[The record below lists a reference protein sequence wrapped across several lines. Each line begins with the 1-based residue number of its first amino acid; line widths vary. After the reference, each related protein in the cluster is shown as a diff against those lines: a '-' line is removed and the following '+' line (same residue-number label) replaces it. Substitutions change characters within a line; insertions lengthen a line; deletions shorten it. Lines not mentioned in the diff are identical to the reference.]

1 MIKKEKIEGML
12 SSYRV
17 LDLTDEKGL
26 FCGKLLGD
34 LGADVIKI
42 ERPGGDPARKI
53 GPFYHDIVDPEK
65 SLFWFAFNTSKRGIT
80 LDIETTTGK
89 EIFKRLV
96 KGTDFIIESF
106 PPQYLDKLGLGYAAL
121 EKLNPGLIMVS
132 ITPFGQTGPYK
143 DYQAADIVAWAM
155 GGHLYVNGDP
165 DRAPVRISHP
175 CQAYLH
181 AAAEGAVGAMIALHY
196 REMTGIGQ
204 QVDISIQEAVVRV
217 SDTTISWDTNRAIR
231 QRGLVEAR
239 ARITTK
245 WACKDGHVTFTYW
258 SGPRAKRYNP
268 PLIIWMEKEGVNV
281 DFLKNINWETF
292 DFREA
297 TQEIVDLI
305 EKPTQEFFM
314 KRTKAELLDGAVK
327 NGVTLY
333 PLATTADMVKN
344 VQLIAREYWVKVV
357 HPELGTAITY
367 AGAFG
372 KATETPIRISRRAP
386 LIGEHN
392 KEIIELELGHSDEEL
407 LSLRKA
413 KEKAQLTRKKSRKEF
428 IGKKPLEGV
437 KIADFSSALVG
448 PFTTKPLADY
458 GAQMIHIESKRWP
471 DMRTSRPFKDRIQG
485 FNRSAYFNREHTGQ
499 LSIALNLASPKG
511 IEIAK
516 QIVAWADIVVEN
528 FAGGAMD
535 KMGLGYQ
542 ELKKIKPDIIMVSS
556 CMMGQTGPYSRH
568 PGYGRPLTALT
579 GFTNITGWPDR
590 DATDLNVYTDF
601 VAPHFNSLA
610 ILAALDYRERT
621 GKGQYIDLSQY
632 ESCLH
637 FMEPLIL
644 DYNINER
651 IANRN
656 GNRNPCAV
664 PHGAFPCSGEDR
676 WCAIAIYNDEE
687 WGKFCKVVGSPAWLK
702 DPRFA
707 TFQARKEN
715 EDELEKMIGQWTI
728 NHPAEEV
735 MSIMQAAGLAAG
747 VLETGKELME
757 DDPQLKSRQ
766 LFWQLDHPEV
776 GKYHAERS
784 PFILS
789 KSPCEVRRAPLLGE
803 HNEYVLKEILGMSDE
818 QIVDLVVAEVIEST

>member
-1 MIKKEKIEGML
+1 M
-12 SSYRV
+12 
-17 LDLTDEKGL
+17 
-26 FCGKLLGD
+26 
-34 LGADVIKI
+34 
-42 ERPGGDPARKI
+42 
-53 GPFYHDIVDPEK
+53 
-65 SLFWFAFNTSKRGIT
+65 
-80 LDIETTTGK
+80 
-89 EIFKRLV
+89 
-96 KGTDFIIESF
+96 
-106 PPQYLDKLGLGYAAL
+106 
-121 EKLNPGLIMVS
+121 
-132 ITPFGQTGPYK
+132 
-143 DYQAADIVAWAM
+143 
-155 GGHLYVNGDP
+155 
-165 DRAPVRISHP
+165 
-175 CQAYLH
+175 
-181 AAAEGAVGAMIALHY
+181 
-196 REMTGIGQ
+196 
-204 QVDISIQEAVVRV
+204 
-217 SDTTISWDTNRAIR
+217 R
-231 QRGLVEAR
+231 Q
-239 ARITTK
+239 
-245 WACKDGHVTFTYW
+245 
-258 SGPRAKRYNP
+258 
-268 PLIIWMEKEGVNV
+268 
-281 DFLKNINWETF
+281 
-292 DFREA
+292 
-297 TQEIVDLI
+297 
-305 EKPTQEFFM
+305 
-314 KRTKAELLDGAVK
+314 
-327 NGVTLY
+327 
-333 PLATTADMVKN
+333 
-344 VQLIAREYWVKVV
+344 
-357 HPELGTAITY
+357 
-367 AGAFG
+367 
-372 KATETPIRISRRAP
+372 
-386 LIGEHN
+386 
-392 KEIIELELGHSDEEL
+392 ELGHSDEEL

-413 KEKAQLTRKKSRKEF
+413 KEKAQLTHKKSRKEF

-471 DMRTSRPFKDRIQG
+471 DMRTTRPFKDRIQG
-485 FNRSAYFNREHTGQ
+485 FNRSAYFNREHTSQ

-535 KMGLGYQ
+535 KMGLGYK

-656 GNRNPCAV
+656 GNRNPYAV
-664 PHGAFPCSGEDR
+664 PHGAFRCSGEDR
-676 WCAIAIYNDEE
+676 WCAIAIFNDEE
-687 WGKFCKVVGSPAWLK
+687 WGKFCKVVGSPAWIK

-728 NHPAEEV
+728 NHSAEEV
-735 MSIMQAAGLAAG
+735 MSMMQAAGLAAG

-757 DDPQLKSRQ
+757 DDPQLKSRR
-766 LFWQLDHPEV
+766 LFWQLRSSGGREV
-776 GKYHAERS
+776 
-784 PFILS
+784 
-789 KSPCEVRRAPLLGE
+789 PCRKTSL
-803 HNEYVLKEILGMSDE
+803 YTI
-818 QIVDLVVAEVIEST
+818 

>member
-1 MIKKEKIEGML
+1 MVINEKQEGML
-12 SSYRV
+12 SAYRV

-42 ERPGGDPARKI
+42 ERPGGDPARMI
-53 GPFYHDIVDPEK
+53 GPFYHDQIDPEK

-80 LDIETTTGK
+80 LDIETPKGQ

-96 KGTDFIIESF
+96 KGTDFILESF
-106 PPQYLDKLGLGYAAL
+106 SPQYLDKIGLGYSVL
-121 EKLNPGLIMVS
+121 EKLNPGLILVS
-132 ITPFGQTGPYK
+132 ITPYGQTGPYK
-143 DYQAADIVAWAM
+143 DFKASDITSWAM

-165 DRAPVRISHP
+165 DRPPVRISHP

-181 AAAEGAVGAMIALHY
+181 AAAEAAVGAMIALHA
-196 REMTGIGQ
+196 REMTGMGQ
-204 QVDISIQEAVVRV
+204 QVDVSIQEVVVRV
-217 SDTTISWDTNRAIR
+217 SDTTISWDTNHAVRK
-231 QRGLVEAR
+231 RGVVEAR

-258 SGPRAKRYNP
+258 SGPRAKRYNT
-268 PLIIWMEKEGVNV
+268 PLIDWMAKEGVNV
-281 DFLKNINWETF
+281 DYLKSIAWETF

-297 TQEIVDLI
+297 TQDVVDLI

-314 KRTKAELLDGAVK
+314 RRTKAELLDGAVR

-344 VQLIAREYWVKVV
+344 VQLVAREYWVKVE
-357 HPELGTAITY
+357 HPELGESITY

-372 KATETPIRISRRAP
+372 KSTETPIKIWRRAP

-392 KEIIELELGHSDEEL
+392 KEIIEIEFGHSDDEL
-407 LSLRKA
+407 VAKKKA
-413 KEKAQLTRKKSRKEF
+413 KEKTRLFYKKSRIEN

-448 PFTTKPLADY
+448 PFTTKPLADF
-458 GAQMIHIESKRWP
+458 GAQMIHVESKRWP
-471 DMRTSRPFKDRIQG
+471 DMRTSRPFKDKIQG
-485 FNRSAYFNREHTGQ
+485 FNRSAYFNREHTSQ
-499 LSIALNLASPKG
+499 LSVALNLASPQG
-511 IEIAK
+511 IEVAK
-516 QIVAWADIVVEN
+516 KIVAWADIVVEN

-535 KMGLGYQ
+535 RMGLGYK
-542 ELKKIKPDIIMVSS
+542 ELKKIKPDIIMMSS
-556 CMMGQTGPYSRH
+556 CMMGQTGPYSKH

-590 DATDLNVYTDF
+590 EATDLNVYTDF

-610 ILAALDYRERT
+610 ILAALDYRDRT

-644 DYNINER
+644 DYNINQR
-651 IANRN
+651 VATRN
-656 GNRNPCAV
+656 GNRNPSAV
-664 PHGAFPCSGEDR
+664 PHGAFRCSGEDR
-676 WCAIAIYNDEE
+676 WCAISIFNDQEFV
-687 WGKFCKVVGSPAWLK
+687 KLCKIIGNPSLIK
-702 DPRFA
+702 DSKFA
-707 TFQARKEN
+707 TFKDRKGN
-715 EDELEKMIGQWTI
+715 EDELEKILGQWTI
-728 NHPAEEV
+728 KHSAEE
-735 MSIMQAAGLAAG
+735 IMTMMQSAGLSAG

-757 DDPQLKSRQ
+757 DDPQLRARR
-766 LFWQLDHPEV
+766 LFWKLDHPEV
-776 GKYHAERS
+776 GTYHSERP
-784 PFILS
+784 PFVLS

-803 HNEYVLKEILGMSDE
+803 HNELVLKEILGMSDE
-818 QIVDLVVAEVIEST
+818 QIVELVLAEVIEST

>member
-1 MIKKEKIEGML
+1 ML
-12 SSYRV
+12 SAYRV

-26 FCGKLLGD
+26 FCGKLMGD

-42 ERPGGDPARKI
+42 EKPGGDSARNI
-53 GPFYHDIVDPEK
+53 GPFYHDQIDPEK
-65 SLFWFAFNTSKRGIT
+65 SLYWFAFNTSKRGIT
-80 LDIETTTGK
+80 LDIETTKGQ

-96 KGTDFIIESF
+96 KGADFVIESF
-106 PPQYLDKLGLGYAAL
+106 APQYLDKLGLGYSIL
-121 EKLNPGLIMVS
+121 EKINPGLIMVS

-143 DYQAADIVAWAM
+143 DFKSADIVAWAM

-165 DRAPVRISHP
+165 DRSPVRISHP

-181 AAAEGAVGAMIALHY
+181 AAAEGAVGAMIALHA
-196 REMTGIGQ
+196 REMTGVGQ
-204 QVDISIQEAVVRV
+204 QVDVSIQEAVVRV
-217 SDTTISWDTNRAIR
+217 SDTTISWDTNEAIR
-231 QRGLVEAR
+231 QRGVVEAR

-258 SGPRAKRYNP
+258 SGPRAKRFNT
-268 PLIIWMEKEGVNV
+268 PLIDWMAREDVNV
-281 DFLKNINWETF
+281 EYLKGINWETF

-297 TQEIVDLI
+297 TQEIVDNI

-314 KRTKAELLDGAVK
+314 RRTKADLFDGAVK

-333 PLATTADMVKN
+333 PLATTADMVN
-344 VQLIAREYWVKVV
+344 NIQLIAREYWVKVE
-357 HPELGTAITY
+357 HPELGTEITY

-392 KEIIELELGHSDEEL
+392 KEIIEEELEHSDAEL
-407 LSLRKA
+407 LSLK
-413 KEKAQLTRKKSRKEF
+413 KEKGKAQFCYTKSKKEN
-428 IGKKPLEGV
+428 IGKKPLDGV

-448 PFTTKPLADY
+448 PFTVKPLADF
-458 GAQMIHIESKRWP
+458 GAQLVHIESKRWP

-485 FNRSAYFNREHTGQ
+485 FNRSAYFNREHTSQ
-499 LSIALNLASPKG
+499 LSVALNLASPQG

-516 QIVAWADIVVEN
+516 KIVAWADIVVEN

-535 KMGLGYQ
+535 RMGLGYK
-542 ELKKIKPDIIMVSS
+542 ELKKIKPDIIMISS
-556 CMMGQTGPYSRH
+556 CMMGQTGPYSKH

-644 DYNINER
+644 DYNINQR
-651 IANRN
+651 IAIRN
-656 GNRNPCAV
+656 GNRNLSAV
-664 PHGAFPCSGEDR
+664 PHGAFRCSGEDR
-676 WCAIAIYNDEE
+676 WCAIAIFNDEE
-687 WGKFCKVVGSPAWLK
+687 WGKLCKIIGNPAWASDTK
-702 DPRFA
+702 FT
-707 TFQARKEN
+707 TFKARKEN
-715 EDELEKMIGQWTI
+715 EEELENLIGQWTI
-728 NHPAEEV
+728 KHSAEEV
-735 MSIMQAAGLAAG
+735 MKLMQTAGLSAG
-747 VLETGKELME
+747 ILETGKELME
-757 DDPQLKSRQ
+757 DDPQLNSRR
-766 LFWQLDHPEV
+766 LFWKLDHPEV
-776 GKYHAERS
+776 GEYHSERP

-803 HNEYVLKEILGMSDE
+803 HNELVLKEILGMSDE